1 MVKVFFIS
9 ISVCGQISKIL
20 KLEENWTGA
29 PLVPLDCISA
39 KRECEALKDMVFLL
53 NFESEIGI
61 FLRHFKNGAKVW
73 IRVSGLRL

>member
-1 MVKVFFIS
+1 MVKVFFLS

-29 PLVPLDCISA
+29 LVTLDCISA